1 MKPGSYPLAIK
12 LAGAETVQAYVTC
25 DKAFSELEDGQPIIV
40 TVEMRATESIL
51 DLRVEDRDGTLPRR
65 RHGHSRWRGAHH
77 RFCKQGLLRRRR
89 AHVCRLRQQIRL
101 RLRGAFREFSVSRAK
116 IGVPR
121 ELVVRMRPARV
132 TCRVVD
138 EAGHI
143 LEDAV
148 VRLTPPAG
156 AEIKGGS
163 VGVDVTYKV
172 DASLR
177 KYHRSGVRCDHGVVS
192 VGKATTSASPSR
204 TRILRVPQNRSPS
217 KLRWSPRA
225 ASST

>member
-1 MKPGSYPLAIK
+1 M
-12 LAGAETVQAYVTC
+12 
-25 DKAFSELEDGQPIIV
+25 
-40 TVEMRATESIL
+40 
-51 DLRVEDRDGTLPRR
+51 
-65 RHGHSRWRGAHH
+65 
-77 RFCKQGLLRRRR
+77 
-89 AHVCRLRQQIRL
+89 
-101 RLRGAFREFSVSRAK
+101 SRAK

-138 EAGHI
+138 EAGNV

-148 VRLTPPAG
+148 VRLTPPEG
-156 AEIKGGS
+156 PEIKGGS
-163 VGVDVTYKV
+163 VDVGRHV
-172 DASLR
+172 QGGRLPEEVPPVGRAVRLR
-177 KYHRSGVRCDHGVVS
+177 SRESE
-192 VGKATTSASPSR
+192 KATTSASPSR